1 MYNNANS
8 KLQYLSCLLHILLG
22 DKCVFGFRYSFIIF
36 FLIPT
41 EGEGEVRGSKRSRGT
56 GTSVVLVVFFLLT
69 VCLQPVMA
77 QQVLSD
83 SKKKAVDDTAATTTA
98 NTKQEKRFKA
108 ESATETKS
116 DSTSNKWLI
125 YGGGIALGVGVAA
138 AVAGGGGGGGS
149 STPACEEPI
158 VGPDLSGSD
167 WAGKLV
173 LYDRATQPVT
183 AIVTHCGNRV
193 LIQTT
198 STLAYGQA
206 FEGTIKSSGHMLV
219 HDQATLQDWTTVRG
233 PASSTKIEIYD
244 LVNNFHNYDEL
255 EIYRT
260 LAP

>member
-1 MYNNANS
+1 MKKS
-8 KLQYLSCLLHILLG
+8 T
-22 DKCVFGFRYSFIIF
+22 R
-36 FLIPT
+36 
-41 EGEGEVRGSKRSRGT
+41 T
-56 GTSVVLVVFFLLT
+56 GMSLALVVFFLLT
-69 VCLQPVMA
+69 VCMQPVMA

-83 SKKKAVDDTAATTTA
+83 NKKKAVGDTDVTA
-98 NTKQEKRFKA
+98 KQEKRFKA
-108 ESATETKS
+108 ESAKETTSES
-116 DSTSNKWLI
+116 DSKKWLL
-125 YGGGIALGVGVAA
+125 YGGAIALGVGVAA
-138 AVAGGGGGGGS
+138 AAAGGGGGGS
-149 STPACEEPI
+149 STPACKEPI

-173 LYDRATQPVT
+173 LYNRATEAVT

-198 STLAYGQA
+198 STLEYGQA
-206 FEGTIKSSGHMLV
+206 FEGTIKSSGHMIV